1 MTRFVLD
8 RFVREGDYYNGDAVA
23 TFNSKEEAL
32 KALPTEEDIIEEIRK
47 ENIAQNRI
55 LSKCK
60 SNHRN
65 DFWGYEITM
74 ETLDEDGEATDWES
88 IGSIEVSVYEVLCKF

>member
-1 MTRFVLD
+1 MTRYVLN
-8 RFVREGDYYNGDAVA
+8 RFVRKGDYCNGDTVA

-32 KALPTEEDIIEEIRK
+32 KALPAEEDIVEEIRK
-47 ENIAQNRI
+47 ENIAQGRT

-60 SNHRN
+60 NNHRN

-74 ETLDEDGEATDWES
+74 ETLDEDGEPTDWES
-88 IGSIEVSVYEVLCKF
+88 IDSIEVSVYEVLRNI